1 MTNRKNYNSILFLT
15 VYFGLVLVGGS
26 SHVFAHA
33 ATNSLFDIRNE
44 IEFKEDLDNKP
55 ENDETSNL
63 TGEDFPELFAQLLKE
78 IKSSV
83 KNVNIQLPLR
93 PNFYVEANYSFS
105 GRDNTFF
112 THSDSSDE
120 DFKNIVYKT
129 FWLKLKP
136 KVFELADSP
145 TSRIRDIKIS
155 LQANNADLSLKISFN
170 KSDAA
175 QFAEFLNNKFSST
188 AIRVED
194 KLLKQIYDN
203 TKVLSS
209 SNQVFIVTRLPRGS
223 IDSLLKQ

>member
-15 VYFGLVLVGGS
+15 VYLGLVLVGGS

-55 ENDETSNL
+55 ENDEISNL
-63 TGEDFPELFAQLLKE
+63 TDEDFPALFAQLLKE
-78 IKSSV
+78 IKSSAMNG
-83 KNVNIQLPLR
+83 NVQLPLQ
-93 PNFYVEANYSFS
+93 PNFYVEAGYSFS
-105 GRDNTFF
+105 GRCNTSF
-112 THSDSSDE
+112 TNSDSPDKY
-120 DFKNIVYKT
+120 FKDIVYEK

-145 TSRIRDIKIS
+145 TNRIRDIKIS
-155 LQANNADLSLKISFN
+155 LQANSANLSLKISFN
-170 KSDAA
+170 KSDSS

-188 AIRVED
+188 ATRVEE
-194 KLLKQIYDN
+194 KLLKQIYEN

-209 SNQVFIVTRLPRGS
+209 NNQVFIVTRLPRGS
-223 IDSLLKQ
+223 IDSLLK